1 LGGVDAPPFTYREEQ
16 MAIFSN
22 KKHTSKLFKVVANAK
37 KSDQMISKGDGKKQ
51 SKQTS
56 PGDRKYDPMLSI
68 SGNQGLSMKDT
79 VDAMIAKAI
88 K

>member
-1 LGGVDAPPFTYREEQ
+1 

-22 KKHTSKLFKVVANAK
+22 KKHTSKLYKVVANSIK
-37 KSDQMISKGDGKKQ
+37 KDQTISKGLCKKQ

-56 PGDRKYDPMLSI
+56 PGDRKYDPMLSMR
-68 SGNQGLSMKDT
+68 SNQGLEVNDT
-79 VDAMIAKAI
+79 IDMMISKAI

>member
-1 LGGVDAPPFTYREEQ
+1 
-16 MAIFSN
+16 MAIFTN
-22 KKHTSKLFKVVANAK
+22 KKHSSRLYKIVENAK
-37 KSDQMISKGDGKKQ
+37 KSDPMISRGNGKRQ

>member
-1 LGGVDAPPFTYREEQ
+1 
-16 MAIFSN
+16 MAIFTN
-22 KKHTSKLFKVVANAK
+22 KKHTSRLFKVVENAK
-37 KSDQMISKGDGKKQ
+37 KSDQMISKAMVKDNLNKHLM
-51 SKQTS
+51 
-56 PGDRKYDPMLSI
+56 GDRKYDPMLSI

>member
-1 LGGVDAPPFTYREEQ
+1 
-16 MAIFSN
+16 
-22 KKHTSKLFKVVANAK
+22 
-37 KSDQMISKGDGKKQ
+37 MISKGDGKKQ

-56 PGDRKYDPMLSI
+56 MGDRKYDPMLSI

-79 VDAMIAKAI
+79 VDAMIANAI

>member
-1 LGGVDAPPFTYREEQ
+1 MVKNNL
-16 MAIFSN
+16 N
-22 KKHTSKLFKVVANAK
+22 KHL
-37 KSDQMISKGDGKKQ
+37 M
-51 SKQTS
+51 
-56 PGDRKYDPMLSI
+56 GDRKYDPMLSI

>member
-1 LGGVDAPPFTYREEQ
+1 VQ
-16 MAIFSN
+16 
-22 KKHTSKLFKVVANAK
+22 KKK
-37 KSDQMISKGDGKKQ
+37 KTNQMISKGDGKKQ

-56 PGDRKYDPMLSI
+56 MGDRKYDPMLSI

>member
-1 LGGVDAPPFTYREEQ
+1 MRICFPVTIAGG
-16 MAIFSN
+16 N
-22 KKHTSKLFKVVANAK
+22 
-37 KSDQMISKGDGKKQ
+37 GKRQ

-56 PGDRKYDPMLSI
+56 KGDRKYDPMLSI

-79 VDAMIAKAI
+79 VDQMIAKAI

>member
-1 LGGVDAPPFTYREEQ
+1 MHPLLYREEQ
-16 MAIFSN
+16 MAIFTN
-22 KKHTSKLFKVVANAK
+22 KKHSSRLFKIVENAK
-37 KSDQMISKGDGKKQ
+37 KSDPMISRGNGKRQ

-56 PGDRKYDPMLSI
+56 KGDRKYDPMLSI

-79 VDAMIAKAI
+79 VDQMIAKAI

>member
-1 LGGVDAPPFTYREEQ
+1 

-22 KKHTSKLFKVVANAK
+22 KKHTSKLYKVVANSIK
-37 KSDQMISKGDGKKQ
+37 KDQTISKGIGKKQ

-56 PGDRKYDPMLSI
+56 PGDRKYDPMLSMR
-68 SGNQGLSMKDT
+68 SNQGLEVNDT
-79 VDAMIAKAI
+79 IDMMISKAI

>member
-1 LGGVDAPPFTYREEQ
+1 MHPLFYREEQ

-22 KKHTSKLFKVVANAK
+22 KKNTSKLFKIVANAK

-56 PGDRKYDPMLSI
+56 SPGDRKYDPML
-68 SGNQGLSMKDT
+68 KDLR
-79 VDAMIAKAI
+79 
-88 K
+88 

>member
-1 LGGVDAPPFTYREEQ
+1 

-22 KKHTSKLFKVVANAK
+22 KKHTSKLYKVVANSIK
-37 KSDQMISKGDGKKQ
+37 KDQTISKGLGKKQ

-56 PGDRKYDPMLSI
+56 PGDRKYDPMLSMR
-68 SGNQGLSMKDT
+68 SNQGLEVQDT
-79 VDAMIAKAI
+79 IDMMIAKAI